1 MSSKRKRPGSHGA
14 RVQGATDAAGKQA
27 GAANLPVAAAEGSGI
42 VANRAL
48 PMRAFSKSLPMELLR
63 AREAVM
69 RRFRPGLRDHG
80 VTEQQWRILRALAHA
95 GPLEVSQLAEAT
107 CLLAP
112 SLSRILP
119 ELESRQLI
127 SRRQAD
133 SDLRRSVVSLERK
146 GLRLIAT
153 HAPYSEEVY
162 DNIAAT
168 FGPERLTQLFNL
180 LRELEES
187 LQEADSTAPVPR
199 SRSRSGSAKRA
210 R

>member
-1 MSSKRKRPGSHGA
+1 MPGKRKKMEP
-14 RVQGATDAAGKQA
+14 VDVVATRG
-27 GAANLPVAAAEGSGI
+27 V
-42 VANRAL
+42 

-69 RRFRPGLRDHG
+69 RRFRPGLRGHG

-133 SDLRRSVVSLERK
+133 SDLRRSVISLERK

-153 HAPYSEEVY
+153 HAPYSEAVY
-162 DNIAAT
+162 DGIATT
-168 FGPERLTQLFNL
+168 FGPERLAQLFTL
-180 LRELEES
+180 LQELEAC
-187 LQEADSTAPVPR
+187 LHVVDDDSAAPSAR
-199 SRSRSGSAKRA
+199 TKSRPGNAKRA

>member
-1 MSSKRKRPGSHGA
+1 MTSKRKRTPTAPTSATTQSA
-14 RVQGATDAAGKQA
+14 RDSV
-27 GAANLPVAAAEGSGI
+27 VAD
-42 VANRAL
+42 RAL

-69 RRFRPGLRDHG
+69 KHFRPGLRGHG
-80 VTEQQWRILRALAHA
+80 VTEQQWRILRALAHS

-127 SRRQAD
+127 GRRQGQ
-133 SDLRRSVVSLERK
+133 SDLRRSVISLERK

-153 HAPYSEEVY
+153 HAPYSEGVY
-162 DNIAAT
+162 DGIAEA
-168 FGPERLTQLFNL
+168 FGPERLEQLFTL
-180 LRELEES
+180 LRELEEC
-187 LQEADSTAPVPR
+187 LEGVREVPSTSR
-199 SRSRSGSAKRA
+199 SRSRPGSGAKRA

>member
-1 MSSKRKRPGSHGA
+1 
-14 RVQGATDAAGKQA
+14 
-27 GAANLPVAAAEGSGI
+27 
-42 VANRAL
+42 
-48 PMRAFSKSLPMELLR
+48 MELLR
-63 AREAVM
+63 ARESVM
-69 RRFRPGLRDHG
+69 RRFRPGLRGHG

-119 ELESRQLI
+119 DMESRQLI

-162 DNIAAT
+162 DDIATA
-168 FGPERLTQLFNL
+168 FGAERLAQLFAL
-180 LRELEES
+180 LRALEEC
-187 LQEADSTAPVPR
+187 LEGANAAPGASR
-199 SRSRSGSAKRA
+199 SRPRSGSAKRA